1 MKIIKLLYRNYAL
14 SFFICILLSFTVF
27 FIFSLISNLNEDLL
41 FNKILILSL
50 LNTIQIITYVPAFI
64 FLMSVIL
71 LMIFLRS
78 KNEII
83 IIKSYLNINRLM
95 LFFFPIVL
103 IFTFLEINK
112 KDLSLFFEGHKISVL
127 NETDISRIKI
137 IVDKKQNYKSY
148 MVLKNIDIENM
159 ENAEFRLYTVLNR
172 EIEMANFSN
181 KLFIKNNSLILDNF
195 IQFKNDLI
203 QNINREKIVNLD
215 LIKLINKSNTINDI
229 SNNDK
234 YEFDL
239 KLLNLSLFFI
249 LFFNYIFLNFFNSKY
264 VSLKQNLII
273 PIMACFSI
281 LIYSFFVFN
290 NSLNLY
296 VQEFEIIASMI
307 IGMFFLKVFLN
318 E

>member
-41 FNKILILSL
+41 FSKILILSL

-64 FLMSVIL
+64 FLISVIL
-71 LMIFLRS
+71 LMVFLRS

-83 IIKSYLNINRLM
+83 IIKSYLNIHKLM

-112 KDLSLFFEGHKISVL
+112 KDLSLFFEDHKISIL
-127 NETDISRIKI
+127 NDTDISPIKI
-137 IVDKKQNYKSY
+137 LVDKKQNYKSY
-148 MVLKNIDIENM
+148 MVLKNIDLKNM
-159 ENAEFRLYTVLNR
+159 ENAEFRSYTVLDR
-172 EIEMANFSN
+172 KIEMANFSN
-181 KLFIKNNSLILDNF
+181 NLFIIRNSLILDNF
-195 IQFKNDLI
+195 TQFKNDLI
-203 QNINREKIVNLD
+203 RNINSEKIINLD
-215 LIKLINKSNTINDI
+215 LNKLINKSNTISNI
-229 SNNDK
+229 SNKDY

-273 PIMACFSI
+273 PIMVCFSI

-290 NSLNLY
+290 NSLSLY
-296 VQEFEIIASMI
+296 FQEFEIIASMVV
-307 IGMFFLKVFLN
+307 GMFFLKVFLN

>member
-1 MKIIKLLYRNYAL
+1 
-14 SFFICILLSFTVF
+14 
-27 FIFSLISNLNEDLL
+27 
-41 FNKILILSL
+41 
-50 LNTIQIITYVPAFI
+50 
-64 FLMSVIL
+64 
-71 LMIFLRS
+71 MIFLRS

-83 IIKSYLNINRLM
+83 IIKSYLNIHRLM

-112 KDLSLFFEGHKISVL
+112 KDLSLFFEGHKISIL
-127 NETDISRIKI
+127 NETDISHTKI
-137 IVDKKQNYKSY
+137 LVDKKQNYKSY
-148 MVLKNIDIENM
+148 MVLKNIDLEDM
-159 ENAEFRLYTVLNR
+159 ENAEFRLYTVINR
-172 EIEMANFSN
+172 KIDMANFSN
-181 KLFIKNNSLILDNF
+181 KLFIKNNSIILDNF
-195 IQFKNDLI
+195 TQFKNDLI

-215 LIKLINKSNTINDI
+215 LIKLINQNNTVNDI
-229 SNNDK
+229 SNNDN
-234 YEFDL
+234 YEFDI

-264 VSLKQNLII
+264 VSLKQNLIT

-296 VQEFEIIASMI
+296 IQEFEIIASMI